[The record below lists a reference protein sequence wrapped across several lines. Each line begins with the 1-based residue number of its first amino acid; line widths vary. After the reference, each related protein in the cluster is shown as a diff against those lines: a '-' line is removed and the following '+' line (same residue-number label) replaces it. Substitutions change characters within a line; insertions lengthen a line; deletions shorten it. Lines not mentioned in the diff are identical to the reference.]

1 MCIYLVSFSA
11 TECLLSGPLPSELGL
26 LTNLRKYRV
35 PAYRTFAVVECCCCG
50 FGPHC
55 FFFGTV
61 GKFWASRNALTGT
74 IPAEIGNAT
83 ELEILELYDNAITG
97 AMPNPICNLVP
108 SAEMGGNLTLL
119 VVDCEVNCT
128 CCTNCQ

>member
-1 MCIYLVSFSA
+1 VCQHTGHLRLWNVVVVV
-11 TECLLSGPLPSELGL
+11 GLGL
-26 LTNLRKYRV
+26 TV
-35 PAYRTFAVVECCCCG
+35 
-50 FGPHC
+50 
-55 FFFGTV
+55 FFGTV
-61 GKFWASRNALTGT
+61 GKFWASRNVLTGT